1 MFDGFSVPLGVAM
14 HRSVVVATA
23 VAWCAASALPV
34 AAAGRPMARTRYIVT
49 VRASAADPD
58 IFAARVADR
67 FGGAVRHVYRA
78 AVRGFAAELP
88 RSAAVA
94 LAADPDVAGVTPDG
108 PLAAAGQVIP
118 TGMRRIH
125 GDLAASS
132 APGSSDAPRID
143 VDVAVLDSGIDARH
157 PDLNVVGGTDCT
169 GGSGFDD
176 RYGHGSHTAG
186 IIGALNNTIGVVGVA
201 PGARLWA
208 VKVLDD
214 HGDGTVS
221 DLLCGVDWV
230 TATRLGGRGNHGI
243 SVANLSVGGSG
254 TDDGHCGQVDG
265 DVLHQAICRSV
276 AAGTTYVAA
285 AGNDHV
291 DASSTIPAAYPEVI
305 AVSALADS
313 DGRAGGSGG
322 PPSCRPDEQDDTMA
336 SFSNYGKAVTLIAPG
351 VCILSTLPV
360 HGRGRDDGDGYG
372 VLSGTSAAAPH
383 VAGAA
388 ALWLSK
394 HPGAAPADVRRALVA
409 AGSFDW
415 NDRGDPDGIKE
426 PLVDVSGF

>member
-1 MFDGFSVPLGVAM
+1 M
-14 HRSVVVATA
+14 A
-23 VAWCAASALPV
+23 VGWCAASVGPV
-34 AAAGRPMARTRYIVT
+34 AAAAPAARQTRYIVT
-49 VRASAADPD
+49 LRPSAGDPGT
-58 IFAARVADR
+58 FAARVADR
-67 FGGAVRHVYRA
+67 FRFPVRHVYDA
-78 AVRGFAAELP
+78 ALRGFAADLP
-88 RSAAVA
+88 PAAGIA
-94 LAADPDVAGVTPDG
+94 LAADPNVAAVTPDT
-108 PLAAAGQVIP
+108 PLAASAQVIP
-118 TGMRRIH
+118 TGIRRIH
-125 GDLAASS
+125 GDLAASA
-132 APGSSDAPRID
+132 APGYSNAPTID
-143 VDVAVLDSGIDARH
+143 VDVAVLDSGIDPHH

-169 GGSGFDD
+169 GGGGFDD

-230 TATRLGGRGNHGI
+230 TSTRLGGHHGI
-243 SVANLSVGGSG
+243 EVANLSVGGGGS
-254 TDDGHCGQVDG
+254 DDGHCGQVDG

-291 DASSTIPAAYPEVI
+291 DASTTIPAAYPEVI
-305 AVSALADS
+305 TVSALADS
-313 DGRAGGSGG
+313 DGRAGGAGG
-322 PPSCRPDEQDDTMA
+322 APSCRPNEHDDTLA
-336 SFSNYGKAVTLIAPG
+336 SFSNYGKAVALVAPG
-351 VCILSTLPV
+351 VCILSTLPT
-360 HGRGRDDGDGYG
+360 RGRDGGDRDAYG

-388 ALWLSK
+388 ARWLSK

-409 AGSFDW
+409 AGSSDW
-415 NDRGDPDGIKE
+415 DDRGDPDGVKE
-426 PLVDVSGF
+426 PLLDVSRL